1 MNIRASCSSTNLSE
15 AVGNSLKISFNFG
28 ELIKQSEI
36 NASISPTPNYSTGG
50 TMSRTSAEVNKE
62 GGRKMSQELNR
73 MSEDIDYGRRR
84 LLGAAAMGIAAA
96 GTAGLLPS
104 QLAAAPDSSS
114 SRLPGGPGSVSGAPN
129 LPGSFAKTFASR
141 YVEANGLRLHAVI
154 GGEGPPLLLVH
165 GWPQTWYQWR
175 MVMPTLAR
183 DFTIVAVDQR
193 GIGLSDKPQSGY
205 DAGSQANDMVAL
217 MEALGHRRFAM
228 IGFDTGMPIAYAL
241 ASDHPEQLDRLVV
254 GEAIITGV
262 TPSPPLL
269 VPGPLNKKLW
279 HIAFNRLDPDVNE
292 ALVRGREHIYFGA
305 EYAGS
310 AGTPLPDNVVKY
322 YVDRIAAGPD
332 ALRGS
337 FGSYRAIDT
346 SIAQN
351 QQRKTRR
358 LALPVLAI
366 GGAKGIGEGVANTM
380 KLVAD
385 NVHPSSFA
393 LPAATGLV

>member
-1 MNIRASCSSTNLSE
+1 
-15 AVGNSLKISFNFG
+15 
-28 ELIKQSEI
+28 
-36 NASISPTPNYSTGG
+36 
-50 TMSRTSAEVNKE
+50 
-62 GGRKMSQELNR
+62 MSQDINK
-73 MSEDIDYGRRR
+73 MSEDINYGRRR

-96 GTAGLLPS
+96 GTVSLLRV
-104 QLAAAPDSSS
+104 QLAAAQDSSS

-129 LPGSFAKTFASR
+129 LPGGFAKTFASR
-141 YVEANGLRLHAVI
+141 YVDANGLRLHAVI

-165 GWPQTWYQWR
+165 GWPQTWSQWR

-183 DFTIVAVDQR
+183 DFTVVAVDQR
-193 GIGLSDKPQSGY
+193 GIGLSDKPQGGY
-205 DAGSQANDMVAL
+205 DAGSEANDMVAL

-228 IGFDTGMPIAYAL
+228 VGFDTGMPIAYAL
-241 ASDHPEQLDRLVV
+241 ASDHPERLDRLVV

-269 VPGPLNKKLW
+269 VPGPVNKKLW
-279 HIAFNRLDPDVNE
+279 HIAFNRLDADVNE
-292 ALVRGREHIYFGA
+292 ALVRGRERIYFGA

-310 AGTPLPDNVVKY
+310 AGTPLPDDVVKY
-322 YVDRIAAGPD
+322 YIDRLGSSPD

-337 FGSYRAIDT
+337 FGSYRSIDT

-358 LALPVLAI
+358 LTLPVLAI
-366 GGAKGIGEGVANTM
+366 GGEKGLGEGVVSTM

-385 NVHPSSFA
+385 NVQSVIIPAPCGHWVAEEAPDKLLAA
-393 LPAATGLV
+393 LTPFLAPYRDAR